1 MSRMAGWKQ
10 ATVAGSLGL
19 GVAMF
24 LFGRRPA
31 GMLLTGVGL
40 AVLASEYRDPLQDF
54 FAQAPDYIERG
65 TRIVDALSRLADHLR
80 QAREQESA
88 ESASPYLT

>member
-1 MSRMAGWKQ
+1 MRRMAGWKQ

-19 GVAMF
+19 GLAMF
-24 LFGRRPA
+24 FFGRRPA
-31 GMLLTGVGL
+31 GMLLAGVGL
-40 AVLASEYRDPLQDF
+40 AVLASEYREPLEDF
-54 FAQAPDYIERG
+54 WRQAPDYIEGG

>member
-1 MSRMAGWKQ
+1 MHRMTGWKQ

-19 GVAMF
+19 GIAIF

-40 AVLASEYRDPLQDF
+40 AVLASEYRDPLEDF
-54 FAQAPDYIERG
+54 FEQAPEYIERG
-65 TRIVDALSRLADHLR
+65 TRIVDALSRLAEHLR

-88 ESASPYLT
+88 ESGSPYLH

>member
-1 MSRMAGWKQ
+1 MAGWKQ
-10 ATVAGSLGL
+10 ATVAGSLAL
-19 GVAMF
+19 GVTMF

-31 GMLLTGVGL
+31 GMLLAGVGL
-40 AVLASEYRDPLQDF
+40 AFLASEYRDPLQDF
-54 FAQAPDYIERG
+54 FEQAPDYIERG

-80 QAREQESA
+80 QAREQEDS